1 MAKFNNPMLKYNED
15 SSHRDENIFSVKS
28 VTFPWRSVSLVLLS
42 LMEQLMLYI
51 SEEDK
56 NEKGATADSVQQRR
70 QYRRQNRQSSSGY
83 KRFYPRSVL
92 SHTQSSLFNQV
103 SVHVIL
109 HSWFHGLL
117 KLCSNPNLGVFSSSH
132 TVMAALK
139 TVVDFR
145 SVWFQI
151 QGLPLQKMRGP
162 RGQQQGQVQ
171 EMVKSGGDVVAPR
184 PHGGDTGMSLQGKTQ
199 TFADTYLRIFI

>member
-1 MAKFNNPMLKYNED
+1 MNIWSVALCHVE
-15 SSHRDENIFSVKS
+15 SSRKVKLLGYTSFSVLS
-28 VTFPWRSVSLVLLS
+28 VSFPWQPVSLVLLT
-42 LMEQLMLYI
+42 LMGHSMLYI

-109 HSWFHGLL
+109 HSSSHGLL
-117 KLCSNPNLGVFSSSH
+117 KMCPNPNLGVFSSPH
-132 TVMAALK
+132 TVKVAIK
-139 TVVDFR
+139 KVVDVVCLFVYR
-145 SVWFQI
+145 YGVF
-151 QGLPLQKMRGP
+151 LLRRRG
-162 RGQQQGQVQ
+162 
-171 EMVKSGGDVVAPR
+171 A
-184 PHGGDTGMSLQGKTQ
+184 
-199 TFADTYLRIFI
+199 